1 MQIVLSNPRFR
12 STIPRRSVLLA
23 CRPSVAP
30 GDPQQQHTGLLGEAS
45 RLLPL
50 KETSSIAS
58 SLGASVSGQRQGPP
72 ATTRQQHMGSGFGP
86 DSPDDS
92 NGHLRGSYSYAD
104 SFFEPVPS
112 QRARAYARSGSTSSM
127 RGSASGAAPGTFR
140 SKFSMEGGGRT
151 TRESLQGAAMG
162 RGGVRAEPMQT

>member
-1 MQIVLSNPRFR
+1 V
-12 STIPRRSVLLA
+12 
-23 CRPSVAP
+23 
-30 GDPQQQHTGLLGEAS
+30 
-45 RLLPL
+45 
-50 KETSSIAS
+50 
-58 SLGASVSGQRQGPP
+58 
-72 ATTRQQHMGSGFGP
+72 TTRQHMGSGFGP

-92 NGHLRGSYSYAD
+92 NGHSRSSYSHAD

-112 QRARAYARSGSTSSM
+112 QRVRAYARSTSTSSM

-162 RGGVRAEPMQT
+162 RGGVRAEVMQT